1 MPRPEKRIEALVAEA
16 GYRHDE
22 PIVVGLQHRNNAP
35 TFHAQ
40 GLTARRD
47 TLSATTP
54 VYAASLSKQMTAACV
69 ALLVQ
74 ENALDLES
82 ALSHW
87 LPELPSWADDL
98 RLRQL
103 LQHTAALPADRDI
116 DAVMAGDANRTS
128 ESIIQALTRFPALP
142 GRPGRNYA
150 YSNAG
155 YVCLAA
161 AAARAAGQPI
171 PDFARDRLFAPLSM
185 SDTLFWAG
193 PAPAPPGAAPLT
205 PEHPAPL
212 SLGDGGVWTTAR
224 DLLRWSQALNTD
236 ELGISALMHAPGR
249 LNDGT
254 PIDYAWGIGI
264 RSHAGHRVYRHGGG
278 WPGLR
283 AMQARLP
290 NLGWSIVFLAIA
302 DDTERRTALLDL
314 LLDEVV
320 TEGDRPESYRP

>member
-1 MPRPEKRIEALVAEA
+1 MKAIVAEA
-16 GYRHDE
+16 GYRDDE
-22 PIVVGLQHRNNAP
+22 PIVVGLRQHDNAP
-35 TFHAQ
+35 AFHAQ
-40 GLTARRD
+40 GLTARSE

-54 VYAASLSKQMTAACV
+54 IYAASLSKQITAACV

-74 ENALDLES
+74 QGALDLES
-82 ALSHW
+82 ALSRW
-87 LPELPSWADDL
+87 LPHLPPWADDI
-98 RLRQL
+98 RIRQL
-103 LQHTAALPADRDI
+103 LHHTAALPADRDI
-116 DAVMAGDANRTS
+116 DTRMAGDADRTS
-128 ESIIQALTRFPALP
+128 EGVIQALTRSPALR
-142 GRPGRNYA
+142 GRPGGDYA

-185 SDTLFWAG
+185 NDTFFWAG
-193 PAPAPPGAAPLT
+193 PAPAPPGAAPLA

-212 SLGDGGVWTTAR
+212 SLGDGGVWTTTR
-224 DLLRWSQALNTD
+224 DLLRWSQSLNADAL
-236 ELGISALMHAPGR
+236 GVSALMHTPGR
-249 LNDGT
+249 LDDGT
-254 PIDYAWGIGI
+254 PIDYAWGIGV

-290 NLGWSIVFLAIA
+290 DLGWSIVFVAIA
-302 DDTERRTALLDL
+302 DDSERRTVLLDL

-320 TEGDRPESYRP
+320 AEGG

>member
-1 MPRPEKRIEALVAEA
+1 MDRLLANLKAILAEA
-16 GYRHDE
+16 GFRDDE
-22 PIVVGLQHRNNAP
+22 PIVVGLQQRDKAP
-35 TFHAQ
+35 AFHAQ
-40 GLTARRD
+40 GLTARGE

-54 VYAASLSKQMTAACV
+54 IYAASLSKQMTAACV

-74 ENALDLES
+74 QGALDLES
-82 ALSHW
+82 ALSSW
-87 LPELPSWADDL
+87 LPQLPGWADDI

-103 LQHTAALPADRDI
+103 LHHTAALPADRDL
-116 DAVMAGDANRTS
+116 DAIMAGHADRTS
-128 ESIIQALTRFPALP
+128 EGVIQALTRFPALQ
-142 GRPGRNYA
+142 GRPGGRYA

-161 AAARAAGQPI
+161 AAARAASQPI

-185 SDTLFWAG
+185 SDTYYWAG
-193 PAPAPPGAAPLT
+193 PAPAPPGAAPLS

-212 SLGDGGVWTTAR
+212 SLGDGGVWTTAA
-224 DLLRWSQALNTD
+224 DLLRWSQALNAD
-236 ELGISALMHAPGR
+236 ALGISTLMETPGR
-249 LNDGT
+249 LDDGT

-290 NLGWSIVFLAIA
+290 DLGWSIAFLAIA
-302 DDTERRTALLDL
+302 DDTERRTVLLDL
-314 LLDEVV
+314 LLDELA
-320 TEGDRPESYRP
+320 EDDDRL